1 MNREILFRAK
11 GSGKW
16 RYGSYVHFDKK
27 PIHDCYNDKYK
38 DFIVTNGVYGEHYY
52 PITDLSSIGQYT
64 GLKDKNKKKI
74 FEGDIL
80 YQGAK
85 MLGVVCISA
94 RYGISIQK
102 KSSTWSLINF
112 VLDSDF
118 DTSVLSD
125 VEVVGNIYDN
135 PELMKGGSNEA

>member
-1 MNREILFRAK
+1 MEECALI
-11 GSGKW
+11 
-16 RYGSYVHFDKK
+16 DK
-27 PIHDCYNDKYK
+27 NS
-38 DFIVTNGVYGEHYY
+38 V
-52 PITDLSSIGQYT
+52 GQYT
-64 GLKDKNKKKI
+64 GLKDKNGKKI

-80 YQGAK
+80 SQGQDL
-85 MLGVVCISA
+85 LGVACISM
-94 RYGISIQK
+94 RYGISVK
-102 KSSTWSLINF
+102 KKTTTWSLINF

>member
-1 MNREILFRAK
+1 MKREILFRGK
-11 GSGKW
+11 CFGSW

-27 PIHDCYNDKYK
+27 PTHNCYNCNYK
-38 DFIVTNGVYGEHYY
+38 DFIVTNEVDGEHHY
-52 PITDLSSIGQYT
+52 PITELSSLGQYT
-64 GLKDKNKKKI
+64 GLKDKNGNKI

-118 DTSVLSD
+118 DAGVLSD
-125 VEVVGNIYDN
+125 IEVRGNIYDN
-135 PELMKGGSNEA
+135 SELMK